1 MLTPEI
7 EAYYSRWQESER
19 LSGHAGELERVRT
32 QELLA
37 RHLPDPPG
45 EIYDIGGAAGVH
57 AFWLRARGYRVHLI
71 DPIERHL
78 DQAREHEARSGLR
91 LASILRGDARG
102 LEAAS
107 GSAGVVLL
115 LGPLYHLPDRNDRL
129 RALAEARRILQPGGL
144 LFAAAISRFASLMDG
159 VGSGAFADPQFREIV
174 EGDLASGEHFNPS
187 NHPYYFTTA
196 YFHRPEELAQEVL
209 DAGFGD
215 VRLAAVEGPVW
226 SGEGIRKA
234 CGDRVQRERLLEF
247 LRKVESEP
255 SILGASAHFLAIAR
269 KPVEG

>member
-7 EAYYSRWQESER
+7 EAYYSRWRESER
-19 LSGHAGELERVRT
+19 LSANEGELERIRT
-32 QELLA
+32 QDLLA
-37 RHLPDPPG
+37 RHLPQPPA

-57 AFWLRARGYRVHLI
+57 AFWLAARGYRVHLI

-78 DQAREHEARSGLR
+78 DQAREHEAASGLK
-91 LASILRGDARG
+91 LASIFRGDARE
-102 LEAAS
+102 LQVAS
-107 GSAGVVLL
+107 ASADAILL
-115 LGPLYHLPDRNDRL
+115 LGPLYHLPEPDDRI
-129 RALAEARRILQPGGL
+129 RALGEARRILKPGGT

-174 EGDLASGEHFNPS
+174 AGDLASGTHRNPS
-187 NHPYYFTTA
+187 NHPNYFTTA
-196 YFHRPEELAQEVL
+196 YFHRPEELVEEVSH
-209 DAGFGD
+209 AGFRE
-215 VRLAAVEGPVW
+215 VRLAALEGPVW

-234 CGDRVQRERLLEF
+234 CADRVQRERLLEF

-269 KPVEG
+269 TPV